1 MKKNYKK
8 NYKNMDLLNDFNFV
22 MIHIIRKM
30 LVLLK
35 NNLIYFKD
43 NIFKYFFRKYNR
55 LLFFKKIKLFQN
67 I

>member
-1 MKKNYKK
+1 MKKNYK
-8 NYKNMDLLNDFNFV
+8 YMDLLNDFNFV

>member
-1 MKKNYKK
+1 
-8 NYKNMDLLNDFNFV
+8 MDLLNDFNFV

>member
-1 MKKNYKK
+1 
-8 NYKNMDLLNDFNFV
+8 MDLLNDFNFV

-35 NNLIYFKD
+35 NNLIYLKD
-43 NIFKYFFRKYNR
+43 NTFKCFFRKYNR
-55 LLFFKKIKLFQN
+55 LLFFFKIKLFQN

>member
-8 NYKNMDLLNDFNFV
+8 NYKYMDLLNDFNFV

-35 NNLIYFKD
+35 NNLIYLKD

-55 LLFFKKIKLFQN
+55 LLLF
-67 I
+67 